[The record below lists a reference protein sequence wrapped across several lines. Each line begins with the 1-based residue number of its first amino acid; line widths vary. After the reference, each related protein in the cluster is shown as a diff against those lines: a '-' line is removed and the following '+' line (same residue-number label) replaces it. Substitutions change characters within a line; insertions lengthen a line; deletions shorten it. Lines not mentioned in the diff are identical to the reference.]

1 MVKRSTVVLEV
12 IGSNPLAVK
21 LFDNFYFDPK
31 NENVKISQL
40 GKSRTLF
47 SDWLKTLT

>member
-1 MVKRSTVVLEV
+1 MVKRTTVVLEV

-21 LFDNFYFDPK
+21 LFDNFFLIPK
-31 NENVKISQL
+31 NESVKVLQL

-47 SDWLKTLT
+47 SD